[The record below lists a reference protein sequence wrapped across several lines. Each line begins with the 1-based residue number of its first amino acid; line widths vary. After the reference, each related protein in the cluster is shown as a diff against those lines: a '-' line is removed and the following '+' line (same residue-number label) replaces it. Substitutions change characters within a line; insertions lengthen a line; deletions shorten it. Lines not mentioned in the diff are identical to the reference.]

1 MNKSEIIRWGAIDY
15 EYYTCFDNLTPD
27 EFIEANS
34 KSPALGFSDT
44 YEWLL
49 NAPIEEIKNSY
60 GEELIETFIYPVDEV
75 EKVKTKVE
83 ETLLKN
89 KNAVDLERMFRPN

>member
-1 MNKSEIIRWGAIDY
+1 MDRTEIIRWGAIDY
-15 EYYTCFDNLTPD
+15 EFYTCFDNLTPD

-44 YEWLL
+44 YDWLM
-49 NAPIEEIKNSY
+49 NTPIEEIEESY
-60 GEELIETFIYPVDEV
+60 GEEMIQTFMYSEDEIEN
-75 EKVKTKVE
+75 VKTKVE

-89 KNAVDLERMFRPN
+89 KNAVELEKMFRPN